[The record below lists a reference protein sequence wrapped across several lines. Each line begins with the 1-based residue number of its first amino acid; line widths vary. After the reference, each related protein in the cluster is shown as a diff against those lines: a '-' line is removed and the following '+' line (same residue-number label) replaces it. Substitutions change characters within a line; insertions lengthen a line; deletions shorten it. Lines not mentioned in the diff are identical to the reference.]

1 MDRETDGWTDRKT
14 EILTDCKM
22 YWTERGRDIQMDGQ
36 TERLTDDKVDEQI
49 EREIDGG
56 QICKQK

>member
-22 YWTERGRDIQMDGQ
+22 YWTERGRDIQVDGQ
-36 TERLTDDKVDEQI
+36 TERLTDDKMDEQI
-49 EREIDGG
+49 ER
-56 QICKQK
+56 